1 MNKLG
6 HKLVMEY
13 SRLKLYVLTILGLI
27 TIFTA
32 QGDTDQR
39 DILAINSLYASL
51 GYPPLPG
58 WLVSGGDPC
67 AEGWLGVQC
76 VNSNITGIILNGAN
90 LGGELG
96 ENLGAFVSIIQ
107 IDLSNNHIGGLIP
120 TNLPLTIK
128 ILMLSGN
135 QLTGSIPDSI
145 SLLGQMT
152 DLTLNNNHL
161 TGIIPDSFQQ
171 LMPLTN
177 LDLSANNL
185 SGPLPP
191 SMAKLSSLTT
201 LHLQDNHL
209 TGVLDVLQDLPL
221 ISLDVENNL
230 FSGPI
235 PSRLMTIPNFRST
248 GNPFNTTIIPS
259 PPTSSPSPS
268 SFGPQPPEVG
278 PGIQVFGLPPP
289 QPSNSSGKIKSV
301 MSKKVVWV
309 AIGGFLILL
318 VLALGICFCM
328 SKRRKEKSTMK
339 ISKTGQATNSTLN
352 FLKPSEHRE
361 KDTGNK
367 DILARSSSKGEKVKK
382 NSKSNEDHVIDM
394 TKVNAS
400 SLPKP
405 ILPPQP
411 SPLQRVI
418 EKPIAVP
425 PTTSQRTMRNVNSA
439 KFFSIASLQEY
450 TNSFSQE
457 NLVGSGMLATVYKAE
472 LPNGKLL
479 AIKKLDNA
487 TSRKLSDE
495 HFMELVSNV
504 SRLRNENIVGLE
516 GYCLEHGQRLFAY
529 EYCENGTLHEA
540 LHLNDEFHE
549 KLSWN
554 SRLHVAL
561 KVARALEYLHEVCQP
576 AVVHHILKSTN
587 ILFDNELNARVS
599 DCGLNPLLPSS
610 HVSQLQSCGYGA
622 PELESGN
629 YTYQSDVYSFGV
641 IMLELFTGRK
651 AFDSSRPRGE
661 QFLVR
666 WAISQLHDIEAL
678 SGMVDPS
685 LRAACSTKS
694 LSRFADIISLCV
706 QPEPEF
712 RPPMSEIVQ
721 NLLHMIQRNP

>member
-1 MNKLG
+1 MDDSRWKLS
-6 HKLVMEY
+6 V
-13 SRLKLYVLTILGLI
+13 LKIVGLMM
-27 TIFTA
+27 IFSA
-32 QGDTDQR
+32 QICFGDTDPR
-39 DILAINSLYASL
+39 DILAINSLYAAL

-67 AEGWLGVQC
+67 AEGWQGVQC

-107 IDLSNNHIGGLIP
+107 IDLSNNHIGGHIP
-120 TNLPLTIK
+120 SSLPPTINS
-128 ILMLSGN
+128 LMLSGN
-135 QLTGSIPDSI
+135 QLTGSIPDSL
-145 SLLGQMT
+145 SSLGQMT
-152 DLTLNNNHL
+152 DLHLNNNHL
-161 TGIIPDSFQQ
+161 NGVIPDSFQQ
-171 LMPLTN
+171 LTPLIN

-191 SMAKLSSLTT
+191 SMASLSSLTT

-221 ISLDVENNL
+221 IALDVENNL

-235 PSRLMTIPNFRST
+235 PPKLLTIPNFRST

-259 PPTSSPSPS
+259 PSPPVSSPSPS
-268 SFGPQPPEVG
+268 SFGPLPPEIG
-278 PGIQVFGLPPP
+278 PGIQVFGQPPP
-289 QPSNSSGKIKSV
+289 DQPASSGKLKSF
-301 MSKKVVWV
+301 MNKKVVWV
-309 AIGGFLILL
+309 AIGGFLILV
-318 VLALGICFCM
+318 VLAFGLCFCM
-328 SKRRKEKSTMK
+328 SKCRQKKSTVK
-339 ISKTGQATNSTLN
+339 VSKDGLAKNSTLN
-352 FLKPSEHRE
+352 VLKPPEHGE
-361 KDTGNK
+361 NSKNSLT
-367 DILARSSSKGEKVKK
+367 RSSSKGEKVETISK
-382 NSKSNEDHVIDM
+382 NKAEHVIDM

-400 SLPKP
+400 SFSTRP
-405 ILPPQP
+405 LPPQP
-411 SPLQRVI
+411 SPREGVI
-418 EKPIAVP
+418 VKPISAP
-425 PTTSQRTMRNVNSA
+425 PTTSRRTVKTLNSA

-450 TNSFSQE
+450 TNSFSPE

-487 TSRKLSDE
+487 TSRKWSDE
-495 HFMELVSNV
+495 QFMELVSNV
-504 SRLRNENIVGLE
+504 TKLRNENIVGLE
-516 GYCLEHGQRLFAY
+516 GYCLEHGQRLFVY
-529 EYCENGTLHEA
+529 DYCENGTLHEA
-540 LHLNDEFHE
+540 LHLNDEIHE

-554 SRLHVAL
+554 SRVHVAL
-561 KVARALEYLHEVCQP
+561 QIARALEYLHEVCQP
-576 AVVHHILKSTN
+576 AVVHHNLKSTN
-587 ILFDNELNARVS
+587 ILFDSELNGRVS
-599 DCGLNPLLPSS
+599 DCGLAPLLPSS
-610 HVSQLQSCGYGA
+610 HISQLQGSGYGG
-622 PELESGN
+622 PELESGS
-629 YTYQSDVYSFGV
+629 YTYQSDVYCFGV

-678 SGMVDPS
+678 SRMVDPS
-685 LRAACSTKS
+685 LRAACSSKS

-721 NLLHMIQRNP
+721 SLLHMIQRNP

>member
-1 MNKLG
+1 
-6 HKLVMEY
+6 MEY
-13 SRLKLYVLTILGLI
+13 SKLRFSMLTMVGLI

-32 QGDTDQR
+32 KICFGDTDQR
-39 DILAINSLYASL
+39 DILAINSLYAAL

-67 AEGWLGVQC
+67 AEGWQGVQC

-107 IDLSNNHIGGLIP
+107 IDLSNNHIGGRIP
-120 TNLPLTIK
+120 SNLPLTIK

-135 QLTGSIPDSI
+135 QLTGSIPDSV

-152 DLTLNNNHL
+152 DLLLSNNHL
-161 TGIIPDSFQQ
+161 TGVIPDSFQQ
-171 LMPLTN
+171 LTPLTN

-185 SGPLPP
+185 SGPLPS
-191 SMAKLSSLTT
+191 SMANLSSLTT

-209 TGVLDVLQDLPL
+209 IRVLDVLQDLPL

-235 PSRLMTIPNFRST
+235 PSKLLDIPNFST
-248 GNPFNTTIIPS
+248 GNPFNTTVIPS
-259 PPTSSPSPS
+259 PPISSPSPS
-268 SFGPQPPEVG
+268 SFGPMPPEIG
-278 PGIQVFGLPPP
+278 PGIQVFGQPPP
-289 QPSNSSGKIKSV
+289 PEMQQHSSAKLKSI
-301 MSKKVVWV
+301 MTKKVAWV
-309 AIGGFLILL
+309 AVGGFLILL
-318 VLALGICFCM
+318 VLALALCFCM
-328 SKRRKEKSTMK
+328 SKHLKEKSTVKNIKDGEMR
-339 ISKTGQATNSTLN
+339 NSTPKV
-352 FLKPSEHRE
+352 LKPSKLKENDDE
-361 KDTGNK
+361 SK
-367 DILARSSSKGEKVKK
+367 DILTRSSVKSEKVEKIFK
-382 NSKSNEDHVIDM
+382 SKDDDHVIDM

-400 SLPKP
+400 SLPTSS
-405 ILPPQP
+405 QP
-411 SPLQRVI
+411 SRERVVV
-418 EKPIAVP
+418 KPIAVP
-425 PTTSQRTMRNVNSA
+425 TTTSRRTTTSVGST

-457 NLVGSGMLATVYKAE
+457 NLVGNGMLATVYKAV
-472 LPNGKLL
+472 LPDGKLL

-487 TSRKLSDE
+487 TSRKWDDE
-495 HFMELVSNV
+495 RFMGLVTNV
-504 SRLRNENIVGLE
+504 SKLRNENIVGLE
-516 GYCLEHGQRLFAY
+516 GYCFEHGQRLFVY

-540 LHLNDEFHE
+540 LHLNDEIHE

-554 SRLHVAL
+554 SRLHLAL
-561 KVARALEYLHEVCQP
+561 QVARALEYLHEVCQP
-576 AVVHHILKSTN
+576 AVVHHNLKSTN

-599 DCGLNPLLPSS
+599 DCGLDPLLPAS
-610 HVSQLQSCGYGA
+610 HVTKLQGCGYGA
-622 PELESGN
+622 PELEYGS

-641 IMLELFTGRK
+641 IMLELITGRK
-651 AFDSSRPRGE
+651 AYDSSRPRGE

-678 SGMVDPS
+678 SGMIDPS
-685 LRAACSTKS
+685 LRAACSSKS

-721 NLLHMIQRNP
+721 SLLHMIQRNP

>member
-1 MNKLG
+1 MMGNLNWKFY
-6 HKLVMEY
+6 M
-13 SRLKLYVLTILGLI
+13 LI
-27 TIFTA
+27 IVGFMSTFTA
-32 QGDTDQR
+32 QICFGDTDQR
-39 DILAINSLYASL
+39 DVLAINSLYAAL

-67 AEGWLGVQC
+67 AEGWQGVQC

-107 IDLSNNHIGGLIP
+107 IDLSNNHIAGHIP
-120 TNLPLTIK
+120 SILPLTIK

-135 QLTGSIPDSI
+135 QLTGNIPGSL

-152 DLTLNNNHL
+152 DLSLNNNHL
-161 TGIIPDSFQQ
+161 TGAIPDSFQQ
-171 LMPLTN
+171 LTPLTN

-185 SGPLPP
+185 TGPLPP
-191 SMAKLSSLTT
+191 SMANLSSLTT

-209 TGVLDVLQDLPL
+209 TGLLDVLQDLPL
-221 ISLDVENNL
+221 IALDVENNL

-235 PSRLMTIPNFRST
+235 PPKLLTIPNFRSM

-259 PPTSSPSPS
+259 PQVSSPSPS
-268 SFGPQPPEVG
+268 SFGPLPPEIG
-278 PGIQVFGLPPP
+278 PGIQVFGQSPPEP
-289 QPSNSSGKIKSV
+289 PHSSGKLKTLTHNRFL
-301 MSKKVVWV
+301 WL
-309 AIGGFLILL
+309 AIGGFLILI
-318 VLALGICFCM
+318 VLALGVCFCM
-328 SKRRKEKSTMK
+328 SRCRKEKSTVK
-339 ISKTGQATNSTLN
+339 VSKNGQAKNSSVN
-352 FLKPSEHRE
+352 MLKPSEHR
-361 KDTGNK
+361 DNNTGNK
-367 DILARSSSKGEKVKK
+367 DIAARSSEKNKK
-382 NSKSNEDHVIDM
+382 VETASKSNEDHVIDM

-400 SLPKP
+400 SFPTRA
-405 ILPPQP
+405 LPPQP
-411 SPLQRVI
+411 SPHERVVV
-418 EKPIAVP
+418 KPIADP
-425 PTTSQRTMRNVNSA
+425 PITSRRTLRTVNSA

-450 TNSFSQE
+450 TNSFSQD
-457 NLVGSGMLATVYKAE
+457 NLVGNGMLSTIYKAE

-487 TSRKLSDE
+487 TSRKWSDE
-495 HFMELVSNV
+495 RFMELVSNV
-504 SRLRNENIVGLE
+504 SKLRNENIVGLE
-516 GYCLEHGQRLFAY
+516 GYCLEHGQRLFVY
-529 EYCENGTLHEA
+529 EYCENGTLREA
-540 LHLNDEFHE
+540 LHINDEIHE

-554 SRLHVAL
+554 SRVHVAL
-561 KVARALEYLHEVCQP
+561 QIARALEYLHEVCQP
-576 AVVHHILKSTN
+576 PVVHQNLKSTN

-599 DCGLNPLLPSS
+599 DCGLAPLLPSS
-610 HVSQLQSCGYGA
+610 HVSQLQGSGYGA
-622 PELESGN
+622 PELESGS

-666 WAISQLHDIEAL
+666 WAISRLHDIEAL
-678 SGMVDPS
+678 SRMVDPS
-685 LRAACSTKS
+685 LRAACSSKS

-721 NLLHMIQRNP
+721 SLLHMIQRNP